1 VTPLRP
7 PRLAAA
13 LLVFTVAALAAGAG
27 FGIAA
32 HSLAAA
38 LQFAPVLL
46 AFAVVGWLIA
56 SRRPR
61 NPIGW
66 LYLAEALAFSVAA
79 ATKNYARYA
88 TAANPHLP
96 GAVWLN
102 WGGAIAGNLFFV
114 FALVLLFFPDGS
126 LPSRRWRPVAGLI
139 ITAEAV
145 LMVNSALSGA
155 ALSSQGSAIVSP
167 VNVISLG
174 SANAIQQFV
183 QTVLIPITIVAASG
197 CVMRYRRSSA
207 DARHQIKWFAYAGLL
222 TSACMLIF
230 GVGVNNPLIGFNAV
244 GPLVPIATGIAI
256 MKYRLYDIDVV
267 IRRTIVYAAMA
278 AFITAVY
285 IAIVVGIGSLSSGT
299 LAASGSRPSLALSI
313 LATTVVAIAFQPVR
327 ARVQRLASR
336 LVYGRRATPYQ
347 ALSEFT
353 GQMGESIAYDEVL
366 PRMARILAEGTGADR
381 AHVWLAA
388 DSALQIGAS
397 WPASGV
403 APEPVQLPLDD
414 EPPVVSSADRVVLV
428 QHGGEVL
435 GALSVCK
442 RAGEVLTPTEDKLL
456 SDLASQAGLILRNVG
471 LTEQLQAR
479 LDELL
484 ASRRRIV
491 GAEDAER
498 QRIQRDLQEG
508 TERQLIDIAATI
520 AAAQGLAGQNEAR
533 DRETV
538 AELRSQ
544 TKAALAKLRELAH
557 GINPP
562 LLADSGLAAA
572 ASALVSRAAAA
583 AELTTG
589 VLGRYPAEVETAVY
603 FCCVETLQNAT
614 KHAPGATVRLVL
626 SEQDGTLTFSAT
638 DDGPGFDLSAVR
650 HGAGLQ
656 NMTDR
661 IAALGGTL
669 DVVASPGAGTTV
681 TGRIGVASAAE
692 APEAAATSSVP
703 VLA

>member
-1 VTPLRP
+1 VTLLRP
-7 PRLAAA
+7 ARLAAP
-13 LLVFTVAALAAGAG
+13 LLVLTVAALAAGAG

-32 HSLAAA
+32 HSLAGA

-66 LYLAEALAFSVAA
+66 LYVAEALAFSAA
-79 ATKNYARYA
+79 VATKNYARYA
-88 TAANPHLP
+88 TAASPHLP

-114 FALVLLFFPDGS
+114 FALVLLFFPDGR

-139 ITAEAV
+139 IAAEAV
-145 LMVNSALSGA
+145 LVVNSALSGA
-155 ALSSQGSAIVSP
+155 ALSSQGSPVASP
-167 VNVISLG
+167 VNVIPLG
-174 SANAIQQFV
+174 TANSIQQFV
-183 QTVLIPITIVAASG
+183 QTILIPVTIVAASG
-197 CVMRYRRSSA
+197 CVVRYRRSSA
-207 DARHQIKWFAYAGLL
+207 DVRHQIKWFAYAGLL

-230 GVGVNNPLIGFNAV
+230 GVAVNNPLIGFNAV

-256 MKYRLYDIDVV
+256 MKYRLYDIDVI

-285 IAIVVGIGSLSSGT
+285 VAIVVGIGSLSSGT
-299 LAASGSRPSLALSI
+299 LAASGSPPSLALSI
-313 LATTVVAIAFQPVR
+313 VATTVVAIAFQPVR
-327 ARVQRLASR
+327 ERVQRLASR
-336 LVYGRRATPYQ
+336 LVYGRRASPYQ
-347 ALSEFT
+347 ALSEFA
-353 GQMGESIAYDEVL
+353 GQMGETLAYDEVL

-388 DSALQIGAS
+388 DSALHIGAC
-397 WPASGV
+397 WPASAALPG
-403 APEPVQLPLDD
+403 PVPLSLDG
-414 EPPVVSSADRVVLV
+414 EPPAVPGADRVLLV

-442 RAGEVLTPTEDKLL
+442 RAGEVLRPTEDKLL

-479 LDELL
+479 LDELH
-484 ASRRRIV
+484 ASRLRIV
-491 GAEDAER
+491 GAQDAER

-508 TERQLIDIAATI
+508 TEPHLIDITARL
-520 AAAQGLAGQNEAR
+520 AAAQAFAGQDEVR

-544 TKAALAKLRELAH
+544 TKVALAKLRELAH

-572 ASALVSRAAAA
+572 VSALVSRATAA
-583 AELTTG
+583 AELTTAD
-589 VLGRYPAEVETAVY
+589 LGRYPAEVETAVY
-603 FCCVETLQNAT
+603 FCCVETLQNAA
-614 KHAPGATVRLVL
+614 KHAPGATVRLAL
-626 SEQDGTLTFSAT
+626 SEQNGTLTFSGA
-638 DDGPGFDLSAVR
+638 DDGPGFDLSATR
-650 HGAGLQ
+650 NGAGLQ

-669 DVVASPGAGTTV
+669 DVIASPGAGTRV
-681 TGRIGVASAAE
+681 SGSIDVASAAE
-692 APEAAATSSVP
+692 TPEAAATSSVP
-703 VLA
+703 VPA